1 MAEKLTIN
9 QWAEEDRPREKMMLH
24 GVGTLSDAE
33 LLAILI
39 GSGNT
44 EDSAVELMRKVLS
57 DYHNSLNE
65 LGKTTVDEL
74 CHYKGIGPAKAI
86 TILAAS
92 ELGKRRK
99 EEEGKERKVILSS
112 RDVYQY
118 FYPLMCDLPT
128 EECWVLLLNQASKV
142 IDRIRISSGGLVST
156 AVDVRCI
163 LREALLK
170 RAVAMAL
177 CHNHPSGS
185 MRPSTEDDRLTEH
198 LDKAAKVMSN
208 RNLVECFL
216 IHKNIVCTFHIQ
228 ILVWTTFHTYIFQFF
243 TDVETTFQNV
253 TINHIFQFSTHECV
267 TFSRFYM
274 QEVNTEIQF
283 AVHTDSCSDFNVLSI
298 NHTFLR
304 LYLII
309 ISDYIHL

>member
-24 GVGTLSDAE
+24 GVSALSNAE

-44 EDSAVELMRKVLS
+44 EDSAVELMRKVLA
-57 DYHNSLNE
+57 DYHNNLAE
-65 LGKTTVDEL
+65 LGKASIDEL
-74 CHYKGIGPAKAI
+74 CRFKGIGPAKAI

-99 EEEGKERKVILSS
+99 EEGVEERKAIASS
-112 RDVYQY
+112 KDVYEC

-142 IDRIRISSGGLVST
+142 IDKVKISAGGLTAT

-170 RAVAMAL
+170 RASSMAL

-185 MRPSTEDDRLTEH
+185 IRPSREDDLLTRQVNQAAECMNIRLV
-198 LDKAAKVMSN
+198 D
-208 RNLVECFL
+208 
-216 IHKNIVCTFHIQ
+216 HI
-228 ILVWTTFHTYIFQFF
+228 IL
-243 TDVETTFQNV
+243 TDGA
-253 TINHIFQFSTHECV
+253 
-267 TFSRFYM
+267 FYSYAD
-274 QEVNTEIQF
+274 EGRI
-283 AVHTDSCSDFNVLSI
+283 
-298 NHTFLR
+298 
-304 LYLII
+304 
-309 ISDYIHL
+309 

>member
-1 MAEKLTIN
+1 MYLYGGEIKKDGRKLTIN

-99 EEEGKERKVILSS
+99 EEEGKNVRSFSAPVMFINILS
-112 RDVYQY
+112 
-118 FYPLMCDLPT
+118 
-128 EECWVLLLNQASKV
+128 
-142 IDRIRISSGGLVST
+142 
-156 AVDVRCI
+156 VDV
-163 LREALLK
+163 
-170 RAVAMAL
+170 
-177 CHNHPSGS
+177 
-185 MRPSTEDDRLTEH
+185 
-198 LDKAAKVMSN
+198 
-208 RNLVECFL
+208 
-216 IHKNIVCTFHIQ
+216 
-228 ILVWTTFHTYIFQFF
+228 
-243 TDVETTFQNV
+243 
-253 TINHIFQFSTHECV
+253 
-267 TFSRFYM
+267 
-274 QEVNTEIQF
+274 
-283 AVHTDSCSDFNVLSI
+283 
-298 NHTFLR
+298 
-304 LYLII
+304 
-309 ISDYIHL
+309 